1 MKTLNAPTR
10 VRWMVFSSLFALCTV
25 NYIDRAVI
33 SICMPAIEE
42 ELHFGPELVGVIL
55 SAFFWGYTVMQIP
68 SGWVADRFGP
78 GKTILGSGLLW
89 GFSSHYRFSSQ
100 QYCLYGYSSLVG
112 GL

>member
-55 SAFFWGYTVMQIP
+55 SAFF
-68 SGWVADRFGP
+68 
-78 GKTILGSGLLW
+78 
-89 GFSSHYRFSSQ
+89 
-100 QYCLYGYSSLVG
+100 
-112 GL
+112 